1 MYKYLILKII
11 KNSEFSMSNELKTRV
26 SLKQE
31 EEMIYKCN
39 LGEIKM
45 DTLYIDEKHDK
56 NSERIGPSP
65 VKLLALSVLGCLA
78 ASFSFCL
85 NKKEFSLSDLLGHAE
100 VTIAR
105 NDKHLW
111 RVKKIDVR
119 ISPKIDTPE
128 LRKRADQCAKFF
140 EQYCIISESLRNGIE
155 VNLELEY

>member
-1 MYKYLILKII
+1 
-11 KNSEFSMSNELKTRV
+11 MSNELKTRV

-31 EEMIYKCN
+31 EEMIFKCDF
-39 LGEIKM
+39 GEIKG
-45 DTLYIDEKHDK
+45 DSLYIDEKHDK
-56 NSERIGPSP
+56 NSEKIGPSP
-65 VKLLALSVLGCLA
+65 AKLLALSVLGCLT

-85 NKKEFSLSDLLGHAE
+85 KKKEFSLLDLRGQAE
-100 VTIAR
+100 VSIAR

-111 RVKKIDVR
+111 RVKKIDVK

-155 VNLELEY
+155 VNLELDY